1 MNSYAPG
8 LALIETLKKKKKM
21 GNGKW
26 ALEHCVVAFC
36 LKTKS
41 GKKSSQTKWSFT
53 VHIVIFLQI
62 KLNRGLTPGI
72 V

>member
-1 MNSYAPG
+1 MNSCAPG
-8 LALIETLKKKKKM
+8 LALIETLKKKKM

-26 ALEHCVVAFC
+26 ALENCVVAFF
-36 LKTKS
+36 LKTRS

-62 KLNRGLTPGI
+62 KLNRRLTPGI

>member
-1 MNSYAPG
+1 MNSCALG
-8 LALIETLKKKKKM
+8 LALIERPKEKKTE
-21 GNGKW
+21 KW
-26 ALEHCVVAFC
+26 ALEHCVVAIC
-36 LKTKS
+36 LKTRS

>member
-1 MNSYAPG
+1 MNSCAPG
-8 LALIETLKKKKKM
+8 LALIETLKKKIM
-21 GNGKW
+21 VNGKW

-36 LKTKS
+36 LKKRS

-62 KLNRGLTPGI
+62 KLNRGLTSGI